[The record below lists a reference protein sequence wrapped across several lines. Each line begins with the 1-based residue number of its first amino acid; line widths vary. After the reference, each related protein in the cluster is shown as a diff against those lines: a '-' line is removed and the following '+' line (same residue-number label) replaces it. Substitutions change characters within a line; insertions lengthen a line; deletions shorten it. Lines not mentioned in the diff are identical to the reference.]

1 MQRGIDMLQQSV
13 KMCVSD
19 GVTAMRFADVTT
31 SIDIRP
37 AGNNGQEIRHM
48 LTQNIDIDM
57 FEKGRKFRICQKPVI
72 DQFRKPV
79 VRRLPYFTYREGV
92 IPLCPTI

>member
-19 GVTAMRFADVTT
+19 GVTAMRFSDVTT

-57 FEKGRKFRICQKPVI
+57 FEKGRKFRICQKPVLE
-72 DQFRKPV
+72 QFRQTGCQAAPIFYV
-79 VRRLPYFTYREGV
+79 
-92 IPLCPTI
+92 